1 VVGDERYDSELGG
14 TQRGPASEAY
24 CGLSAVEM
32 FRSEDVEQA
41 SAKPTFDGID
51 QIPLFEGERIVAV
64 WERGCKSKR
73 KLDDSLLV
81 STDAPLWEF
90 IHTVHEQPYRLVVQ
104 KTKIDGIVTWSD
116 LLKVPVFVRV
126 CPVQGGS
133 SLVENIAFPREGR
146 ALPIKV
152 ELLKNEFGSG
162 CRCHLGQF

>member
-1 VVGDERYDSELGG
+1 MSGMIPSLARLNEGLRVRHIA
-14 TQRGPASEAY
+14 ASPLLK
-24 CGLSAVEM
+24 CSV
-32 FRSEDVEQA
+32 SEDVEQA

-73 KLDDSLLV
+73 KLDDSPLV
-81 STDAPLWEF
+81 LTDAPLWEF

-126 CPVQGGS
+126 
-133 SLVENIAFPREGR
+133 LPRSGR
-146 ALPIKV
+146 IVA
-152 ELLKNEFGSG
+152 S
-162 CRCHLGQF
+162 